1 MLDKAFRTIPN
12 KSYIERHFVVNNMI
26 LEEVNFVLNF
36 FLNLQVTIKLVLLE
50 DLLKI

>member
-12 KSYIERHFVVNNMI
+12 KNYIERHFVVNMI

-36 FLNLQVTIKLVLLE
+36 FLNLLVTIKLVLLE
-50 DLLKI
+50 NLLKI